1 MTAGPTSDV
10 PPIDADPTDPSR
22 IDAAMSACLPC
33 PPAGLAVACSG
44 GADSMALALLL
55 KDWAAARGVP
65 FRAYTVDHG
74 LRPEAAAEA
83 ASVCRRLGA
92 LDIRAD
98 VLRAGP
104 GAAIG
109 AGGDIQARARD
120 LRYRLLLDR
129 CRADGVEA
137 LAFAHHLEDQA
148 ETFLLR
154 LARGSGVDGLSAMA
168 PVREWAG
175 VRLVRPLLA
184 IPKGAL
190 TAHLRALGVEWV
202 EDPSNRDIRFD
213 RVRVRQARAALDALG
228 LTPERLAG
236 TARRMARARAAL
248 DGASDAL
255 LADAARDH
263 EAGFVTLTLGP
274 LRAASEEV
282 ALRAL
287 ARLVCR
293 VGGRVHPPRL
303 DRLERLRDALLDDTL
318 GRGRTLAGTV
328 VAAHGPDH
336 VLVRRELANVRE
348 DAPLAPAM
356 LWDGRFALS
365 FASCT
370 VEAASAYRVGALGLA
385 GWRYLR
391 RVDRA
396 AERRGSALPGAVRP
410 TLPALW
416 RGAELAHAPHLQP
429 DGPLI
434 EDAPRIERLRFAGP
448 RS

>member
-1 MTAGPTSDV
+1 MTADPTSKAH
-10 PPIDADPTDPSR
+10 PIDAAPVDPSR
-22 IDAAMSACLPC
+22 IDAAMAVCLPRA
-33 PPAGLAVACSG
+33 PAGLAVACSG

-55 KDWAAARGVP
+55 KDWAAARSIP
-65 FRAYTVDHG
+65 FRTYTVDHG
-74 LRPEAAAEA
+74 LRPEAAEEA
-83 ASVCRRLGA
+83 ASVCHRLGV
-92 LDIRAD
+92 LGIRAD
-98 VLRAGP
+98 VLRGESER
-104 GAAIG
+104 AIG
-109 AGGDIQARARD
+109 AGGDIQARARE

-154 LARGSGVDGLSAMA
+154 LARGSGVDGLSAMMPA
-168 PVREWAG
+168 REWAG
-175 VRLVRPLLA
+175 VRLIRPLLA
-184 IPKGAL
+184 MPKSAL
-190 TAHLRALGVEWV
+190 TAHLRAAGVAWV
-202 EDPSNRDIRFD
+202 EDPSNRDTRFD

-248 DGASDAL
+248 EGDCDAL
-255 LADAARDH
+255 LTEASRDH
-263 EAGFVTLTLGP
+263 ETGYITVAIAP
-274 LRAASEEV
+274 LRDASEEV
-282 ALRAL
+282 GLRAL

-303 DRLERLRDALLDDTL
+303 DRLERLRDALLDGTL

-328 VAAHGPDH
+328 VSSHGADH
-336 VLVRRELANVRE
+336 ILVRRELATVRE
-348 DAPLAPAM
+348 DAPLAPEV
-356 LWDGRFALS
+356 LWDGRFSLHFPVGAMG
-365 FASCT
+365 T
-370 VEAASAYRVGALGLA
+370 ASAYRIGALGLD

-396 AERRGSALPGAVRP
+396 AGRRGEALPGTIRP

-416 RGAELAHAPHLQP
+416 RGEELAHAPHLQP

-434 EDAPRIERLRFAGP
+434 EEAPRVERLSFAGP